1 MNRLAEVAQNE
12 ACRFFH
18 GKVMETEPN
27 IHEIVELF
35 PKWSVEEADALWCA
49 AFVLHCCKKSGM
61 QIPPRPAECTSSL
74 AACPAW
80 EEWAKA
86 DRRITY
92 MTGSAEPE
100 GGDIVIFDHVFCQ
113 SPHDHMG
120 IILEK
125 REHSFL
131 AAEGNISNISGIIQR
146 PIDEHIRAYIRIPDG
161 YRYEAEE

>member
-49 AFVLHCCKKSGM
+49 AFVLHCCKKTGM
-61 QIPPRPAECTSSL
+61 QIPPRPAECTLSL

-86 DRRITY
+86 DHRITY
-92 MTGSAEPE
+92 VSGSDEPQS
-100 GGDIVIFDHVFCQ
+100 GDIVLFDHVFCD

-120 IILEK
+120 IVIEVKKDILVV
-125 REHSFL
+125 
-131 AAEGNISNISGIIQR
+131 AEGNFNNVSCVVER
-146 PIDEHIRAYIRIPDG
+146 KRDTHIRCYIRIPVDF
-161 YRYEAEE
+161 RY